1 MLDLLGQL
9 GRTWNYLLQIQED
22 TKAGRRLVK
31 DIGNPSHSLLG
42 PCLGLEGDA
51 KENSFWGKRC
61 GYSQQLHSSIFFS
74 LVTRSSQERCL
85 LKTWSCAPLLSL
97 FLWPSHLGRWAEAFS
112 WAPALGRK
120 GTRSTSAFGGKLWL
134 SRSVRARGVALA
146 DPHSHGLTHGGWRG
160 APR

>member
-1 MLDLLGQL
+1 MELSSSDSRGYQ
-9 GRTWNYLLQIQED
+9 GRQTFGERNWKPL
-22 TKAGRRLVK
+22 
-31 DIGNPSHSLLG
+31 SHSLLG

-85 LKTWSCAPLLSL
+85 LKTWPCAPLLSL

-134 SRSVRARGVALA
+134 SSSARARGVALA
-146 DPHSHGLTHGGWRG
+146 DPHSQHGGWRG